1 MQYVRFYSWG
11 GLVGYDAALT
21 RLRSRV
27 QFPFLVFFL
36 LSFFFCH
43 LQNSSARSS
52 TYIYI
57 HIYIY
62 TYTYLATATLKY
74 HYMLFCQKKTIFVS
88 HGIIIDDVSIV
99 NYAIGRLH
107 SLILTILVFQLHL
120 DYIKSQECGKCMG
133 KEVGMLVG

>member
-1 MQYVRFYSWG
+1 MLYLYSWG

-36 LSFFFCH
+36 FSFFLLPLTKQLCKVK
-43 LQNSSARSS
+43 
-52 TYIYI
+52 YIYI
-57 HIYIY
+57 YI
-62 TYTYLATATLKY
+62 YTYLATATLKY

>member
-1 MQYVRFYSWG
+1 MLDLYSWG

-36 LSFFFCH
+36 FSFFLLPLTKQLCKVK
-43 LQNSSARSS
+43 
-52 TYIYI
+52 YIYI
-57 HIYIY
+57 YIYI
-62 TYTYLATATLKY
+62 YTYLATATLKY